1 MAFCCFAGAS
11 LFTNHMGE
19 KGLQVLQLIC
29 RKQNTTEFWGE
40 EQPKF
45 LRVVQRNL
53 LFGRPF
59 PTGAISSAACL
70 FPPWEK
76 CPTEDFF
83 FSSGRSVSEGSL
95 YPPRVVF
102 THERS
107 EGCNWD
113 PRGVKMPEDTLLSEE
128 KKKSKV
134 VSFFTWRMWLSSI
147 LEVIPTSSE
156 CLILK
161 QPLQPQ
167 TASNSLKTASKVF
180 FCLI

>member
-1 MAFCCFAGAS
+1 MSKYFLLLKLSNTQKHVHSKCIKLIRVTCSLSGICKYIHSLRSNFPKVAFGH
-11 LFTNHMGE
+11 LD
-19 KGLQVLQLIC
+19 V
-29 RKQNTTEFWGE
+29 
-40 EQPKF
+40 
-45 LRVVQRNL
+45 
-53 LFGRPF
+53 
-59 PTGAISSAACL
+59 CL

-128 KKKSKV
+128 KKKSEV
-134 VSFFTWRMWLSSI
+134 VAFFPWRMWLSSI

-156 CLILK
+156 CLTI
-161 QPLQPQ
+161 
-167 TASNSLKTASKVF
+167 
-180 FCLI
+180 

>member
-1 MAFCCFAGAS
+1 MCRYTYHICCCFQGTHHWQPGADPMFPQFQNKHRDRQLVKVNPICFNLVMVNLS
-11 LFTNHMGE
+11 LSSMG
-19 KGLQVLQLIC
+19 KVSHRG
-29 RKQNTTEFWGE
+29 
-40 EQPKF
+40 
-45 LRVVQRNL
+45 
-53 LFGRPF
+53 
-59 PTGAISSAACL
+59 
-70 FPPWEK
+70 
-76 CPTEDFF
+76 FF

-167 TASNSLKTASKVF
+167 TASNSLKTASKQPQKYF
-180 FCLI
+180 FA

>member
-1 MAFCCFAGAS
+1 MDDSTLHIDIVNAGILTWISKIRMDELQIIS
-11 LFTNHMGE
+11 LW
-19 KGLQVLQLIC
+19 K
-29 RKQNTTEFWGE
+29 
-40 EQPKF
+40 
-45 LRVVQRNL
+45 
-53 LFGRPF
+53 
-59 PTGAISSAACL
+59 CL
-70 FPPWEK
+70 FPPWENDT
-76 CPTEDFF
+76 TEDFF

-167 TASNSLKTASKVF
+167 TASNSLKTASKQPQKYF
-180 FCLI
+180 FA

>member
-1 MAFCCFAGAS
+1 MLTQNFFHFN
-11 LFTNHMGE
+11 L
-19 KGLQVLQLIC
+19 GLQCFSRFRDLA
-29 RKQNTTEFWGE
+29 FS
-40 EQPKF
+40 
-45 LRVVQRNL
+45 
-53 LFGRPF
+53 
-59 PTGAISSAACL
+59 ISSWHEEECL
-70 FPPWEK
+70 FPPWENDT
-76 CPTEDFF
+76 TEDFF